1 MRVDIHYEEHMA
13 HMEYILKNAL
23 ADAANWISHGFKA
36 GWSIDVDKHGWRVC
50 SRVKAKEATE
60 QKFVCMGKLYASV
73 SALRDAFYAD
83 CDRDLHA
90 LAAVVH
96 GDMLIDTSVLSVHA
110 RRTPE
115 DPGRFFG
122 VKSMKLSAKGS
133 ESSKRALHYVYLEYT
148 GTYVDP
154 QGRATFYIITEPIKQ
169 HAAEKVSVVKLYRE
183 RADGATVDAFVRA
196 HVHTQA
202 AGPVMTLWKEMNM
215 HVPQSLTKD
224 FFPLTKEGSVYESL
238 VLATGPFAPLWDY
251 GRKNCNV
258 CDKKCN
264 MWRRRHHCRCCGLI
278 MCSGCTVKLHCV
290 NRPSKKKKATKA
302 VAQEKFCTRCWVEAR
317 TVARKPRCVTA
328 SSTPIESHESAL
340 PEDPSPEEDFVLLID
355 PPSKITT
362 AEWWQSMR
370 DLNPNCG
377 PVWNG
382 DEASVVSVMSSH
394 HRRTS
399 RLHNFNLITTPS
411 SKEEIAAMM
420 DEMNESIAVQ
430 SMLIHTMSSIMTPRS
445 PLTCSSTL
453 EEEIE
458 LL

>member
-133 ESSKRALHYVYLEYT
+133 ESSQRALHYVYLEYT

-251 GRKNCNV
+251 GRYV
-258 CDKKCN
+258 HHLHD
-264 MWRRRHHCRCCGLI
+264 RH
-278 MCSGCTVKLHCV
+278 
-290 NRPSKKKKATKA
+290 
-302 VAQEKFCTRCWVEAR
+302 E
-317 TVARKPRCVTA
+317 
-328 SSTPIESHESAL
+328 
-340 PEDPSPEEDFVLLID
+340 
-355 PPSKITT
+355 
-362 AEWWQSMR
+362 
-370 DLNPNCG
+370 
-377 PVWNG
+377 
-382 DEASVVSVMSSH
+382 
-394 HRRTS
+394 
-399 RLHNFNLITTPS
+399 
-411 SKEEIAAMM
+411 
-420 DEMNESIAVQ
+420 
-430 SMLIHTMSSIMTPRS
+430 RS
-445 PLTCSSTL
+445 FL
-453 EEEIE
+453 
-458 LL
+458 